1 MFKKRVVGVVA
12 LLVLVVA
19 AVWATS
25 CATRD
30 TLIPPPGAYDVRI
43 LRDTWGVPHIFGKT
57 DADCAY
63 GLAYAHA
70 EDDYATIIE
79 ALRGVRGKM
88 AAVKGKEMAPQDYI
102 VGLLRVSETIAEK
115 YETDLSPEVRAVCDA
130 YAAGLNHY
138 AVLHPKEKE
147 GRGLLPF
154 TGQDIVAGFVLKAP
168 FFFGLD
174 GKVRELFGEERRR
187 PVSEKKTTARGSGV
201 PAASLAAASG
211 MGETR
216 RGHRVHETS
225 LLTGDLPVGSNA
237 FAVSPLR
244 SSDGQ
249 TFLNINSHQPWEG
262 VVAWYEAHLHSE
274 EGLDIIGG
282 TFPGA
287 PVILVGHNRH
297 LGWAHTVNNA
307 DLADIYVLDIN
318 PDDPNQYKFDGEWRD
333 LEVRKVPITV
343 KLWGPIRWTVKR
355 EALWSVYGPTVRRPH
370 GTYAV
375 RYASQGDIRQ
385 VEQWFRMGKATSFA
399 EWQAAMRMGSIASF
413 NCVYAD
419 EKGNIYYLF
428 NALLPLRNEAYDWE
442 QYLPGNTSET
452 LWTEYLPPE
461 KLPQV
466 LNPPSGFVQ
475 SCNSTPFKTTTG
487 PGNPDPAAYSA
498 TFSLDSRVTNRARR
512 ALALFNSDNSI
523 TEDEFIA
530 YKYDMYYAE
539 DGPVAEKIREI
550 LSSPT
555 SNDPLVREAVDVVRA
570 WDFNTNPENTSAAL
584 AVLTA
589 GPGPDGEAARGRPD
603 TLMARLAENAR
614 TLKETHGRLDVPWGE
629 VNRLYRGDLNIPI
642 GGGPDVLHA
651 VYGFRVRQ
659 GKVEGL
665 KNGEIYG
672 RAGDCYV
679 LIAVWDKEGKV
690 HSQSIHQFGS
700 ASTRPESAHYAD
712 QAPLFAARKMKP
724 VWLDE
729 SEIRAHLEREY
740 RPGE

>member
-1 MFKKRVVGVVA
+1 MLKKIVLGGVGVV
-12 LLVLVVA
+12 VLVIA
-19 AVWATS
+19 GVWATS
-25 CATRD
+25 GVNGEK
-30 TLIPPPGAYDVRI
+30 LIPPPGAYDVRI

-79 ALRGVRGKM
+79 ALRGARGRT
-88 AAVKGKEMAPQDYI
+88 AAVKGKESAPQDYI
-102 VGLLRVSETIAEK
+102 VGLLRVRETVAEE
-115 YETDLSPEVRAVCDA
+115 YQTDLSAEVRAICEA

-138 AVLHPKEKE
+138 AALHPKEKE
-147 GRGLLPF
+147 ARDLLPF
-154 TGQDIVAGFVLKAP
+154 TGQDIVAGFVFKAP
-168 FFFGLD
+168 FFFGLES
-174 GKVRELFGEERRR
+174 KVKELFGEERRR
-187 PVSEKKTTARGSGV
+187 PVSEKNTSSA
-201 PAASLAAASG
+201 
-211 MGETR
+211 
-216 RGHRVHETS
+216 S
-225 LLTGDLPVGSNA
+225 LLTDGLPIGSNA

-274 EGLDIIGG
+274 QGLDIIGG

-297 LGWAHTVNNA
+297 LGWAHTVNKA

-318 PDDPNQYKFDGEWRD
+318 PDNPNQYKFDGQWRD
-333 LEVRKVPITV
+333 LEVRQAPITV
-343 KLWGPIRWTVKR
+343 KIWGPIRWTVKR

-370 GTYAV
+370 GVYSI

-385 VEQWFRMGKATSFA
+385 VEQWFRMGKAANLA
-399 EWQAAMRMGSIASF
+399 EWQAAMRISSIGSF

-419 EKGNIYYLF
+419 EKGNIFYLF

-442 QYLPGNTSET
+442 QYLPGDTSET
-452 LWTEYLPPE
+452 LWTEYLPIE

-466 LNPPSGFVQ
+466 LNPPSGFIQ
-475 SCNSTPFKTTTG
+475 SCNSTPFKTTMG
-487 PGNPDPAAYSA
+487 PGNPDPAAYSP
-498 TFSLDSRVTNRARR
+498 TFSIDSRFTNRARR

-523 TEDEFIA
+523 TEEEFIA
-530 YKYDMYYAE
+530 YKYDMHYAE
-539 DGPVAEKIREI
+539 DGPVAEKIHTI
-550 LSSPT
+550 LSAPPSD
-555 SNDPLVREAVDVVRA
+555 DPLVRQAVDVVRA

-589 GPGPDGEAARGRPD
+589 GPDSEGEVAGGAPDS
-603 TLMARLAENAR
+603 LIVRLAESAR
-614 TLKETHGRLDVPWGE
+614 ALKEAHGRLDVPWGE

-642 GGGPDVLHA
+642 GGAPDVLHA
-651 VYGFRVRQ
+651 VYGFRVRG

-665 KNGEIYG
+665 EKGEIYG

-679 LIAVWDKEGKV
+679 LIAVWDKQGKV

-700 ASTRPESAHYAD
+700 ATTRPESPHYAD

-729 SEIRAHLEREY
+729 SEIRAHLEKEY
-740 RPGE
+740 RPGQ

>member
-1 MFKKRVVGVVA
+1 MFKKIVLGA
-12 LLVLVVA
+12 LLAAVLVISG
-19 AVWATS
+19 S
-25 CATRD
+25 CAKSELVTAPAG
-30 TLIPPPGAYDVRI
+30 TYDVRI

-63 GLAYAHA
+63 GLAYANA
-70 EDDYATIIE
+70 EDDYATILE
-79 ALRGVRGKM
+79 ALRGARGKM
-88 AAVKGKEMAPQDYI
+88 AAVKGKELAPQDYI
-102 VGLLRVSETIAEK
+102 VGLLRVRETVAEK
-115 YETDLSPEVRAVCDA
+115 YESDLSPEVRAICDA
-130 YAAGLNHY
+130 YAAGLNQY
-138 AVLHPKEKE
+138 VAAHPEEKE
-147 GRGLLPF
+147 GADLLPF

-174 GKVRELFGEERRR
+174 GKIKELFGNERRR
-187 PVSEKKTTARGSGV
+187 PVSEKKVALRGSGV
-201 PAASLAAASG
+201 PAASLAAAD
-211 MGETR
+211 
-216 RGHRVHETS
+216 VHDS
-225 LLTGDLPVGSNA
+225 LLTGDLPIGSNA

-274 EGLDIIGG
+274 EGLDIVGG

-297 LGWAHTVNNA
+297 LGWAHTVNKA

-318 PDDPNQYKFDGEWRD
+318 PDNPNQYKFDGEWRD
-333 LEVRKVPITV
+333 LEVRQVPITV
-343 KLWGPIRWTVKR
+343 KIWGPIHWTVKR
-355 EALWSVYGPTVRRPH
+355 EALWSVYGPTVRQPH
-370 GTYAV
+370 GTYAI

-385 VEQWFRMGKATSFA
+385 VEQWYRMGKSTNLA
-399 EWQAAMRMGSIASF
+399 EWQDAMRIGSIASF

-428 NALLPLRNEAYDWE
+428 NALLPLRNDAYDWE

-452 LWTEYLPPE
+452 LWTEYLPLE

-466 LNPPSGFVQ
+466 LNPPSGFIQ
-475 SCNSTPFKTTTG
+475 SCNSTPFMTTTG
-487 PGNPDPAAYSA
+487 PGNPDPAAFSP
-498 TFSLDSRVTNRARR
+498 TFNIDSRLTNRARR
-512 ALALFNSDNSI
+512 ALALLGSDDSI
-523 TEDEFIA
+523 TEEEFFA
-530 YKYDMYYAE
+530 YKYDMHYAQ
-539 DGPVAEKIREI
+539 DGPVAEKIRAI
-550 LSSPT
+550 LTAPASD
-555 SNDPLVREAVDVVRA
+555 DPLVREAVEVLRA

-589 GPGPDGEAARGRPD
+589 GPDPDGEAAGGKVESL
-603 TLMARLAENAR
+603 TERLAENAR
-614 TLKETHGRLDVPWGE
+614 ALKETHGRLDVPWGE
-629 VNRLYRGDLNIPI
+629 VNRLYRGDLNLPI
-642 GGGPDVLHA
+642 GGAPDVLHA
-651 VYGFRVRQ
+651 VYGFRVRD

-665 KNGEIYG
+665 ENGQMYG

-679 LIAVWDKEGKV
+679 LIAAWDKQGKL

-700 ASTRPESAHYAD
+700 ASTRPESPHYAD
-712 QAPLFAARKMKP
+712 QAPVFAARKMKP

-729 SEIRAHLEREY
+729 SEIRANLEREY

>member
-1 MFKKRVVGVVA
+1 MFKKVVLGTVMSV
-12 LLVLVVA
+12 VLVVA

-25 CATRD
+25 GVNPD
-30 TLIPPPGAYDVRI
+30 KLIPPPGTYDVRI

-79 ALRGVRGKM
+79 ALRSVRGKM
-88 AAVKGKEMAPQDYI
+88 AAVKGKEIAPQDYV
-102 VGLLRVSETIAEK
+102 VGLLRVRETVAEK
-115 YETDLSPEVRAVCDA
+115 YQTDLSPEVRAICDA

-138 AVLHPKEKE
+138 AALHREE
-147 GRGLLPF
+147 DEANDLLPF
-154 TGQDIVAGFVLKAP
+154 TGQDIVGGFVLKAP

-174 GKVRELFGEERRR
+174 GKVKELFGEERRR
-187 PVSEKKTTARGSGV
+187 PVSEKNTSTASV
-201 PAASLAAASG
+201 
-211 MGETR
+211 
-216 RGHRVHETS
+216 
-225 LLTGDLPVGSNA
+225 LTNGLPIGSNA

-274 EGLDIIGG
+274 QGLDIVGG

-297 LGWAHTVNNA
+297 LGWAHTVNKA

-318 PDDPNQYKFDGEWRD
+318 PENPNQYKFDGQWRD
-333 LEVRKVPITV
+333 LAVRKVPITV
-343 KLWGPIRWTVKR
+343 KIWGPIHWTVKR

-370 GTYAV
+370 GVYAI

-385 VEQWFRMGKATSFA
+385 VEQWYRMGKSTNLA
-399 EWQAAMRMGSIASF
+399 EWQAAMRMGSIGSF

-452 LWTEYLPPE
+452 LWTEYLPIE

-466 LNPPSGFVQ
+466 LNPPSGFIQ
-475 SCNSTPFKTTTG
+475 SCNSTPFKTTMG
-487 PGNPDPAAYSA
+487 PGNPDPAAFSP
-498 TFSLDSRVTNRARR
+498 TFSIDSRVTNRARR
-512 ALALFNSDNSI
+512 ALALFNSDDSI
-523 TEDEFIA
+523 TEEEFVA
-530 YKYDMYYAE
+530 YKYDMHYAE
-539 DGPVAEKIREI
+539 DGPVVEKIREI
-550 LSSPT
+550 ISAPPSD
-555 SNDPLVREAVDVVRA
+555 DPLVRQAVDVVRA

-589 GPGPDGEAARGRPD
+589 GPDPDGEAAGGPPD
-603 TLMARLAENAR
+603 TLMARLAETAR

-642 GGGPDVLHA
+642 GGAPDVLHA
-651 VYGFRVRQ
+651 VYGFRLRQ

-665 KNGEIYG
+665 ENGQIHG

-690 HSQSIHQFGS
+690 HSQSIHQFGA
-700 ASTRPESAHYAD
+700 ASTRPQSPHYAD

-724 VWLDE
+724 VWFDE

>member
-1 MFKKRVVGVVA
+1 MFKKFVLGAVA
-12 LLVLVVA
+12 AVVLVVA
-19 AVWATS
+19 TVWATS
-25 CATRD
+25 GVDAGK
-30 TLIPPPGAYDVRI
+30 LIPPPGTYDVRI

-70 EDDYATIIE
+70 EDDYATIVE
-79 ALRGVRGKM
+79 ALRGARGRM
-88 AAVKGKEMAPQDYI
+88 AAIKGKEMAPQDYI
-102 VGLLRVSETIAEK
+102 VGLLRVHETIAEK
-115 YETDLSPEVRAVCDA
+115 YETDLSAEVRAICEA

-138 AVLHPKEKE
+138 AALHPKEKD
-147 GRGLLPF
+147 GRGLLPY
-154 TGQDIVAGFVLKAP
+154 TGQDIVAGFVFKAP
-168 FFFGLD
+168 FFFGLES
-174 GKVRELFGEERRR
+174 KVKELFGDERRR
-187 PVSEKKTTARGSGV
+187 PVSEKNTSTA
-201 PAASLAAASG
+201 
-211 MGETR
+211 
-216 RGHRVHETS
+216 S
-225 LLTGDLPVGSNA
+225 LLTDGLPVGSNA

-244 SSDGQ
+244 SADGQ

-274 EGLDIIGG
+274 QGLDIVGG

-297 LGWAHTVNNA
+297 LGWAHTVNKA

-318 PDDPNQYKFDGEWRD
+318 PDNPNQYKFDGQWRD
-333 LEVRKVPITV
+333 LEVRQVPITV
-343 KLWGPIRWTVKR
+343 KIWGPIRWTVKR
-355 EALWSVYGPTVRRPH
+355 EALWSVYGPTVRQPH
-370 GTYAV
+370 GVYAI

-385 VEQWFRMGKATSFA
+385 VEQWFRMGKSSNLA
-399 EWQAAMRMGSIASF
+399 EWQAAMRMGSIGSF

-442 QYLPGNTSET
+442 QYLPGDTSET
-452 LWTEYLPPE
+452 LWTEYLPFD
-461 KLPQV
+461 KLPQA
-466 LNPPSGFVQ
+466 LNPPSGFIQ

-487 PGNPDPAAYSA
+487 PGNPDPAAFSP
-498 TFSLDSRVTNRARR
+498 TFSIDPRVTNRARR
-512 ALALFNSDNSI
+512 ALALLSSDNSI

-530 YKYDMYYAE
+530 YKYDMRYAE
-539 DGPVAEKIREI
+539 DGPVADTIRAI
-550 LSSPT
+550 VSAPPSD
-555 SNDPLVREAVDVVRA
+555 DPLVREAVDVVRA

-589 GPGPDGEAARGRPD
+589 GPDPDGEAAGGPPD
-603 TLMARLAENAR
+603 SLMARLAENAR
-614 TLKETHGRLDVPWGE
+614 ALKETHGRLDVPWGE
-629 VNRLYRGDLNIPI
+629 VNRLRRGGLNIPI

-651 VYGFRVRQ
+651 VYGFRLRQ

-665 KNGEIYG
+665 ENGQIYG

-690 HSQSIHQFGS
+690 HSRSIHQFGA
-700 ASTRPESAHYAD
+700 ASTRPDSPHYAD

-729 SEIRAHLEREY
+729 TEIRAHLEREY
-740 RPGE
+740 RPGQ

>member
-1 MFKKRVVGVVA
+1 MGAVLLAVLAVGGI
-12 LLVLVVA
+12 
-19 AVWATS
+19 WATS
-25 CATRD
+25 GAD
-30 TLIPPPGAYDVRI
+30 PDDLIPPAGKYDVRI

-63 GLAYAHA
+63 GLAYANA
-70 EDDYATIIE
+70 EDDYATILE
-79 ALRGVRGKM
+79 ALRGTRGKM
-88 AAVKGKEMAPQDYI
+88 AATNGKESAPQDYV
-102 VGLLRVSETIAEK
+102 VGLLRIRETVAEK
-115 YETDLSPEVRAVCDA
+115 YESDLSVEVRATCEA

-138 AVLHPKEKE
+138 AALHPEEKA
-147 GRGLLPF
+147 GRDLLPF
-154 TGQDIVAGFVLKAP
+154 TAQDVVAGFVFKVP

-174 GKVRELFGEERRR
+174 NKLEELFGEERRR
-187 PVSEKKTTARGSGV
+187 PVAEKKAALRGSGV
-201 PAASLAAASG
+201 PAASLAASG
-211 MGETR
+211 AEGTR
-216 RGHRVHETS
+216 RGRRVYDS
-225 LLTGDLPVGSNA
+225 LLTGDLPIGSNA

-274 EGLDIIGG
+274 EGLDIVGG

-297 LGWAHTVNNA
+297 LGWAHTVNRA
-307 DLADIYVLDIN
+307 DLADVYVLDIN
-318 PDDPNQYKFDGEWRD
+318 PENPNQYKFDGAWRD
-333 LEVRKVPITV
+333 LEVRQVPITV
-343 KLWGPIRWTVKR
+343 KIWGPIRWTVKR
-355 EALWSVYGPTVRRPH
+355 EALWSVYGPAVRRPH
-370 GTYAV
+370 GVYAI

-385 VEQWFRMGKATSFA
+385 VEQWYRMGKASNLA

-413 NCVYAD
+413 NCIYGD

-442 QYLPGNTSET
+442 QYLPGDTSET
-452 LWTEYLPPE
+452 LWTKYLPVE
-461 KLPQV
+461 QLPQV
-466 LNPPSGFVQ
+466 LNPASGFIQ

-487 PGNPDPAAYSA
+487 PGNPDPVA
-498 TFSLDSRVTNRARR
+498 FSPSFGLDSRITNRARR
-512 ALALFNSDNSI
+512 ALALFDADNSI
-523 TEDEFIA
+523 TEEEFVA
-530 YKYDMYYAE
+530 YKYDMRYAD
-539 DGPVAEKIREI
+539 DGPVAEKIRAI
-550 LSSPT
+550 VSAPPSD
-555 SNDPLVREAVDVVRA
+555 DPLVREAVDIVRA

-589 GPGPDGEAARGRPD
+589 GPDPDGEAAGDPFESV
-603 TLMARLAENAR
+603 MARLGENAR
-614 TLKETHGRLDVPWGE
+614 AIKEAHGRLDVPWGE

-642 GGGPDVLHA
+642 GGAPDVLHA
-651 VYGFRVRQ
+651 VYGFRVRK

-665 KNGEIYG
+665 ENGQMHG

-679 LIAVWDKEGKV
+679 LIAVWDKQGKL
-690 HSQSIHQFGS
+690 HSRSIHQFGS
-700 ASTRPESAHYAD
+700 ASTRPESPHYAD
-712 QAPLFAARKMKP
+712 QAPLFAAREMKP